1 METLG
6 IMTIKDLAKLMNKS
20 ESTIRTWRLRGQIPK
35 DCFKVIG
42 STVFVKAKEIREFLG
57 K

>member
-6 IMTIKDLAKLMNKS
+6 IMSIKDLAKLMNKS